1 MGSTSNLNITSYT
14 LSLGG
19 SGTHRVP
26 SQTVCQN
33 STVGICSYSYP
44 VGQQS
49 SLPSTFNGADYTG
62 QVAAENVAGSGQMC
76 SLQSQQTSGMI
87 NFKLQV

>member
-26 SQTVCQN
+26 SQAVCQN
-33 STVGICSYSYP
+33 STVGTCSYSYS

-49 SLPSTFNGADYTG
+49 SLPSTNGADYTG

-76 SLQSQQTSGMI
+76 SLQSQQTSCTI
-87 NFKLQV
+87 NFKLRV